1 MAQFDLKDYALVG
14 PGGRLQVPQ
23 DDEITRKLLMLIE
36 GECEGDGP
44 LQAAKKFS
52 YCKQRYFQLRDAFQ
66 QRGAIA
72 LQSQKRG
79 PKTNYRRTPEV
90 VRQVIRH
97 RFLDPDASP
106 EVIAQKLCQ
115 TGNAIS
121 IRSVERVIADYGLQK
136 KLHRCRPRLHAEQLE
151 AQITQKVA
159 RAVDSD
165 PPSIERGVRQ
175 RLADKINDNMAGLW
189 LLVPEH
195 LRLGTWDLLCG
206 WTGQESAR
214 AEPRLAL
221 QLVHEA
227 ALCSNGVRQR
237 RAFSLRGF
245 EVLNGLPFLA
255 SDKAIHELLG
265 THTMEE
271 AQRLQVALGKI
282 RRASGHYSGKLL
294 LIDPHRPQSYSRR
307 HVRRHRRDRASKPI
321 KTAQIFFCLDGDS
334 VQPLCFTQSSS
345 ARTVSEATPELLA
358 MASEILD
365 PPPKEILVAADT
377 EHFTADLVDYVDQ
390 ETPFDILVPIPNQ
403 RSVQKRLRAIAP
415 ESFTPH
421 WAGYATTV
429 LPYTPHHSRGGP
441 YFELA
446 QRQGER
452 PDQWHFNSFFS
463 TTQRDHVNALTRDYP
478 KRWHAE
484 EFFNFNQALGW
495 HPTPVKTLMS
505 CGLNGRVFC
514 FRFDAFDREEL
525 RGSRRRVWLAA
536 GPLTAFFGG
545 GSVALLS
552 ERPRQSF
559 RQWRGS
565 MLSDE
570 PLKLPP
576 DFPYG
581 LPRADFGLGGRGE
594 RLGRH
599 RQQQLGGQQ
608 GTLCLPVN

>member
-1 MAQFDLKDYALVG
+1 
-14 PGGRLQVPQ
+14 
-23 DDEITRKLLMLIE
+23 
-36 GECEGDGP
+36 
-44 LQAAKKFS
+44 
-52 YCKQRYFQLRDAFQ
+52 
-66 QRGAIA
+66 
-72 LQSQKRG
+72 
-79 PKTNYRRTPEV
+79 
-90 VRQVIRH
+90 
-97 RFLDPDASP
+97 
-106 EVIAQKLCQ
+106 
-115 TGNAIS
+115 
-121 IRSVERVIADYGLQK
+121 
-136 KLHRCRPRLHAEQLE
+136 
-151 AQITQKVA
+151 
-159 RAVDSD
+159 
-165 PPSIERGVRQ
+165 
-175 RLADKINDNMAGLW
+175 MAGLW

-495 HPTPVKTLMS
+495 HRAGTMNLNIRYGQMTMALLAQAAIHQFRTRLGEPLARWDARHLATALFR
-505 CGLNGRVFC
+505 GLDGDVRVRDNTILVTYYDAPNRELLRRHYEGLPARLAAEHIDPRIPWLYGLRLD
-514 FRFDAFDREEL
+514 FRFR
-525 RGSRRRVWLAA
+525 
-536 GPLTAFFGG
+536 
-545 GSVALLS
+545 
-552 ERPRQSF
+552 
-559 RQWRGS
+559 
-565 MLSDE
+565 
-570 PLKLPP
+570 
-576 DFPYG
+576 
-581 LPRADFGLGGRGE
+581 
-594 RLGRH
+594 
-599 RQQQLGGQQ
+599 
-608 GTLCLPVN
+608 